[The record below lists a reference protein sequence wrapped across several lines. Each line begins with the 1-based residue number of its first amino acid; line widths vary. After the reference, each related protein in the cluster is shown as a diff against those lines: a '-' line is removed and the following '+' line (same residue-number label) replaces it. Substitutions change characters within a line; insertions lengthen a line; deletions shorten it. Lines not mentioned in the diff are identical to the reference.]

1 MHLRL
6 FVALAAVSPLLGCGS
21 DDGEPF
27 PADDP
32 RAAVTRYMEAV
43 EDEDVATVC
52 EVVEVEYA
60 VNPERCEAGF
70 ARAFEKEDIPDFD
83 ADEDLGEVSLQG
95 TRTAR
100 VENLA
105 TGGYWD
111 LVKQDGEWRLD
122 LSD

>member
-1 MHLRL
+1 MHFQLL
-6 FVALAAVSPLLGCGS
+6 VALAASSLLVGCGS
-21 DDGEPF
+21 DDDQPF
-27 PADDP
+27 PAGDP

-43 EDEDVATVC
+43 EDEDVAMVC
-52 EVVEVEYA
+52 EVVEAYQLK
-60 VNPERCEAGF
+60 PERCEAGF
-70 ARAFEKEDIPDFD
+70 ARAFEKEDVPDFD
-83 ADEDLGEVSLQG
+83 ADEDLGEVSIQDG
-95 TRTAR
+95 RTAR